1 MMNTASR
8 PLDGHSDTST
18 TERNRFKAWAA
29 TIKTSHQQRHERI
42 AEASAAGLIT
52 KIEEYALLHDLCHD
66 VAEDL
71 MWLDDLMRSLE
82 TDLANN
88 DERIAS
94 AYNQRSHELETI
106 ARQVCA
112 LPELPDAWTPWE
124 TARAGLVSLGVI
136 EEAA

>member
-1 MMNTASR
+1 MNTTSSLSSR
-8 PLDGHSDTST
+8 HSDTST

-29 TIKTSHQQRHERI
+29 TIKSSHQQRHERI
-42 AEASAAGLIT
+42 LEASAAGLIT
-52 KIEEYALLHDLCHD
+52 KLEEYALLHELCHD

-71 MWLDDLMRSLE
+71 CWMDDLMRSLE
-82 TDLANN
+82 ADLAND

-112 LPELPDAWTPWE
+112 LPELPDSWTPWE